1 MRRALQNTFLKRLT
15 LMNKNILAL
24 AKISNFVCHHDDF
37 ANALSCITECMQITS
52 TQNSPHGS
60 LLIGKGGVGK
70 STVGRLLE
78 AKNPTYVEIEDH
90 IKKQIIPVF
99 YMPVPSPTT
108 VKSLT
113 LRMLEELGCLDQKGT
128 SEQLNYRLRILLK
141 QSKTKL
147 ILLDEFHHIYN
158 SRSLKS
164 RVSENVANWI
174 KTLADETKISIC
186 LMGLPSIQDNL
197 FIDEQLSRRFS
208 RVIELHPFSFNLK
221 NNEDAF
227 PSFLMQVSKYIE
239 LNFQIRFTPD
249 LSSRDL
255 VARIFLAT
263 SGYQAYV
270 MQLIH
275 QSCLIALNDERKV
288 VSIQDFHTA
297 YSSRSIQFR
306 PLTKKN
312 IFSISPAEITAFFN

>member
-1 MRRALQNTFLKRLT
+1 
-15 LMNKNILAL
+15 MNKNILAL
-24 AKISNFVCHHDDF
+24 AKIRNFVCHHADF
-37 ANALSCITECMQITS
+37 ANALSCITECMQIS
-52 TQNSPHGS
+52 SAQKSPYGS

-70 STVGRLLE
+70 STVGKSLKT
-78 AKNPTYVEIEDH
+78 KNPTYVEIEDH

-158 SRSLKS
+158 SQSLKS

-186 LMGLPSIQDNL
+186 LMGLPSIQDHL

-208 RVIELHPFSFNLK
+208 RVIELHPFSFHLK
-221 NNEDAF
+221 NNEDDFA
-227 PSFLMQVSKYIE
+227 SFLMQAAKYIE
-239 LNFQIRFTPD
+239 LNFQIRFTPA

-275 QSCLIALNDERKV
+275 ESCLIALNDERRV

-297 YSSRSIQFR
+297 YSSRSIQFK